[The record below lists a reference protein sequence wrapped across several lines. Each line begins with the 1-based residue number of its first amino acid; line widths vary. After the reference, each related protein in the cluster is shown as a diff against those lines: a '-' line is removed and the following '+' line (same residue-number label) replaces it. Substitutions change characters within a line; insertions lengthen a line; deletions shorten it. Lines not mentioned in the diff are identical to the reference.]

1 MFSPLPLP
9 INGTRFFHLQ
19 PRTLAWNTKHLSHST
34 QKRSCSVVSDSLPPM
49 DCNPPRSSVRGI
61 LQTRILEWV
70 AISFFMGSSPPRDG
84 THVSYISSFGRQIL
98 YHCTTW
104 EVLRS
109 SRTGLKW
116 TLSMEKNKAW
126 VEFLGTTVGLVLAPR
141 ESSPYIKFW
150 NWIHHPRAHCAWI
163 PQPSWWS
170 EPWILELS
178 SSLYKPL
185 VKIPYW

>member
-1 MFSPLPLP
+1 MSWKCWSLSLVQLFANSDCSPS
-9 INGTRFFHLQ
+9 G
-19 PRTLAWNTKHLSHST
+19 
-34 QKRSCSVVSDSLPPM
+34 
-49 DCNPPRSSVRGI
+49 SSVH
-61 LQTRILEWV
+61 RIFQARIQECV
-70 AISFFMGSSPPRDG
+70 AISYSMGSSPPRDG

-150 NWIHHPRAHCAWI
+150 NWIHHPRSHCAWI

-185 VKIPYW
+185 VKIPYWYLTLSSCLWLKSSSSCVIFCGN